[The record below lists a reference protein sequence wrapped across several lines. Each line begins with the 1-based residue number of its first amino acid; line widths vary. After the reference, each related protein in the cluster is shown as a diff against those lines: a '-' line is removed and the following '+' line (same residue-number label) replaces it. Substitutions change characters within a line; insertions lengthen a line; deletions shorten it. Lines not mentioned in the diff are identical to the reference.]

1 MTLSDPAA
9 ILAFD
14 GSQIDGSWYT
24 SVTDF
29 ARATSWLNG
38 IMDAYTSYGIGLFVL
53 LILAGWWMA
62 RRADA
67 ATMTAAMAVPVAA
80 VVAYVVNDVIKAVVA
95 EPRPCYA
102 YPRDF
107 LLEHCPPVSDYA
119 FPSNHSV
126 VAAAMA
132 AALFLISWRLGVL
145 AVLATA
151 VMGLSRVYVGAHYPH
166 DVIAGLLVGVV
177 MGLFTAV
184 ALRRYA
190 TPLVEKLRD
199 TRLRPL
205 LSAPPAHARQQQVRK
220 KADRGTPTTR

>member
-1 MTLSDPAA
+1 MTLSDPAV

-24 SVTDF
+24 SVTNF
-29 ARATSWLNG
+29 ARDTSWLNG
-38 IMDAYTSYGIGLFVL
+38 IMDAYTSYGIALFVL
-53 LILAGWWMA
+53 FILAAWWIA
-62 RRADA
+62 RRADT
-67 ATMTAAMAVPVAA
+67 ATMTAALAVPAAA
-80 VVAYVVNDVIKAVVA
+80 VAAYVVNDIIKALVA
-95 EPRPCYA
+95 EPRPCHA

-107 LLEHCPPVSDYA
+107 LLAHCPPVSDYA

-126 VAAAMA
+126 VTAAMA

-151 VMGLSRVYVGAHYPH
+151 LMGFSRVYVGAHYPH

-190 TPLVEKLRD
+190 TPLVERLRE

-205 LSAPPAHARQQQVRK
+205 LTAPAAPQQ
-220 KADRGTPTTR
+220 

>member
-1 MTLSDPAA
+1 MTLSDPAV

-24 SVTDF
+24 SVTNF

-38 IMDAYTSYGIGLFVL
+38 IMDAYTSYGIALFVL
-53 LILAGWWMA
+53 FILAAWWMA
-62 RRADA
+62 RRADT
-67 ATMTAAMAVPVAA
+67 ATMTAALAVPVAA
-80 VVAYVVNDVIKAVVA
+80 AVAAYVVNDIIKALVA
-95 EPRPCYA
+95 ERRPCYA

-107 LLEHCPPVSDYA
+107 LLAHCPPVSDYA

-126 VAAAMA
+126 VTAAMA

-151 VMGLSRVYVGAHYPH
+151 VMGFSRVYVGAHYPH
-166 DVIAGLLVGVV
+166 DVIVGLLVGVV

-190 TPLVEKLRD
+190 TPLVERLSE

-205 LSAPPAHARQQQVRK
+205 LTAPAAHQQ
-220 KADRGTPTTR
+220 

>member
-1 MTLSDPAA
+1 MTLSDPAV

-24 SVTDF
+24 SVTNF
-29 ARATSWLNG
+29 ARDTSWLNG

-53 LILAGWWMA
+53 FILAGWWIA
-62 RRADA
+62 RRADT
-67 ATMTAAMAVPVAA
+67 ATMTAALAVPAAA
-80 VVAYVVNDVIKAVVA
+80 VGAYVVNDIIKALVA
-95 EPRPCYA
+95 ERRPCYA

-107 LLEHCPPVSDYA
+107 LLAKCPPVSDYA

-126 VAAAMA
+126 VTAAMA

-151 VMGLSRVYVGAHYPH
+151 VMGFSRVYVGAHYPH
-166 DVIAGLLVGVV
+166 DVIVGLLVGVV

-190 TPLVEKLRD
+190 TPLVERLRE

-205 LSAPPAHARQQQVRK
+205 LTAPAAHQQ
-220 KADRGTPTTR
+220 

>member
-1 MTLSDPAA
+1 MTLSDPAV

-24 SVTDF
+24 SVTNF
-29 ARATSWLNG
+29 ARDTSWLNG
-38 IMDAYTSYGIGLFVL
+38 IMDAYTSYGIALFVL
-53 LILAGWWMA
+53 FILAAWWIA
-62 RRADA
+62 RRADT
-67 ATMTAAMAVPVAA
+67 ATMTAALAVPAAA
-80 VVAYVVNDVIKAVVA
+80 VAAYVVNDIIKALVA
-95 EPRPCYA
+95 ERRPCHA

-107 LLEHCPPVSDYA
+107 LLAKCPPVSDYA

-126 VAAAMA
+126 VTAAMA

-151 VMGLSRVYVGAHYPH
+151 VMGFSRVYVGAHYPH
-166 DVIAGLLVGVV
+166 DVIVGLLVGVV

-190 TPLVEKLRD
+190 TPLVERLRE

-205 LSAPPAHARQQQVRK
+205 LTAPAAPQQ
-220 KADRGTPTTR
+220 